1 MFIFSK
7 RYEIKNKNKT
17 KKTFVVHLF
26 YSPTVVVSD
35 SPGVSLSAASGGH
48 RSRTPEADMKHK
60 MHQKSC

>member
-7 RYEIKNKNKT
+7 WYKIKPKNKT
-17 KKTFVVHLF
+17 KNLIVHVF

-48 RSRTPEADMKHK
+48 RSHTPEADMKHK